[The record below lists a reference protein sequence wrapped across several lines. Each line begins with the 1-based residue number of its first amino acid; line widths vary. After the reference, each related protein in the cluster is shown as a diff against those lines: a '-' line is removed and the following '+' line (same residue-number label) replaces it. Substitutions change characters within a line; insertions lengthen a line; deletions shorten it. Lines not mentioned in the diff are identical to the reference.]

1 MVARLFLVFAVAFV
15 ISGGAAMAIEEP
27 AYQAS
32 LQEGAFEV
40 RDYPALMA
48 AEVTITGD
56 RNAAGNA
63 GFRALFGYITG
74 GNTRRQSIAMTAPV
88 VQAATGG
95 EKIAMTVPV
104 TQSGDGSGWTIRFMM
119 PSGSTPDSLPTPEDS
134 RVHLVALPPSRFAVV
149 RFAGLAREAQVEEET
164 AGLNRYIAGHH
175 LRPIGPPAL
184 ARYNPPWTLWF
195 LRRNEVWIPVEAEAK
210 PASSPPQ

>member
-1 MVARLFLVFAVAFV
+1 MLARFVLIPVLAAVIF
-15 ISGGAAMAIEEP
+15 GGTAMATEEP

-40 RDYPALMA
+40 RDYPTLMA
-48 AEVTITGD
+48 AEVTIGGD

-74 GNTRRQSIAMTAPV
+74 GNTRRQNIAMTAPV
-88 VQAATGG
+88 VQAASGG

-104 TQSGDGSGWTIRFMM
+104 TQSGDGGGWTIRFMM
-119 PSGSTPDSLPTPEDS
+119 PSGSTLDSLPIPDDA
-134 RVHLVALPPSRFAVV
+134 RVHLVALPPAKFAVV
-149 RFAGLAREAQVEEET
+149 RFAGLAWEQQVEEET
-164 AGLNRYIAGHH
+164 AGLNAYIAGHRLH
-175 LRPIGPPAL
+175 PTGPAAL

-195 LRRNEVWIPVEAEAK
+195 MRRNEVWIPVEVDTK
-210 PASSPPQ
+210 P